1 MATALGAEQKYS
13 LITRRLEIQNGWS
26 GQKLQ
31 SLLAQGKGIKYQWVT
46 APTGKPHIGYFIP
59 LIKFADFIRAGGEI
73 VVEFIDTYAFLVNY
87 KFPWEQVRHRTK
99 YYKALITAALKAVGV
114 PMSYVSMV
122 EMSSYQVTQQYMVDF
137 WKLCA
142 LCSQQDAR
150 DTGAEVGASTMLS
163 PLLTPLLQE
172 LGEEYLGVDV
182 EFGGTDQRGIFNLGE
197 QFLPDLGYEK
207 RAHLLN
213 ELLPSLTGG
222 KMSSSHPAHTKIMF
236 LDDADAVVE
245 KLAGAACPPG
255 TVQGNGVLPI
265 IEHILMPISEIRMLF
280 TESDKAN
287 GVNGHASSRVGMF
300 AAKGASEGTL
310 FSVSIRGASCECRSH
325 RNYCTYEAL
334 QKNYVAGLIDA
345 DALKDAV
352 ARALNQ
358 VLQPIR
364 DMYAADN
371 EWRQADQAGYP
382 EDWPEGQNGV
392 SLPDY

>member
-1 MATALGAEQKYS
+1 M
-13 LITRRLEIQNGWS
+13 
-26 GQKLQ
+26 
-31 SLLAQGKGIKYQWVT
+31 
-46 APTGKPHIGYFIP
+46 
-59 LIKFADFIRAGGEI
+59 
-73 VVEFIDTYAFLVNY
+73 NY

-172 LGEEYLGVDV
+172 LGEESLGVDA
-182 EFGGTDQRGIFNLGE
+182 EFGGTDQVSDSLGLCVRLELTCVFYQRGIFNLGE

-222 KMSSSHPAHTKIMF
+222 KMSSSHPAHTTIMF

-255 TVQGNGVLPI
+255 TVGRREWVFVPPPPEGCALV
-265 IEHILMPISEIRMLF
+265 H
-280 TESDKAN
+280 
-287 GVNGHASSRVGMF
+287 GASSLARLSLGRLRSPLHRVTQPADGAGKRYF
-300 AAKGASEGTL
+300 LSYFLRPEHRVRETWAAKDSIGT
-310 FSVSIRGASCECRSH
+310 
-325 RNYCTYEAL
+325 
-334 QKNYVAGLIDA
+334 VA
-345 DALKDAV
+345 
-352 ARALNQ
+352 
-358 VLQPIR
+358 
-364 DMYAADN
+364 
-371 EWRQADQAGYP
+371 
-382 EDWPEGQNGV
+382 
-392 SLPDY
+392 